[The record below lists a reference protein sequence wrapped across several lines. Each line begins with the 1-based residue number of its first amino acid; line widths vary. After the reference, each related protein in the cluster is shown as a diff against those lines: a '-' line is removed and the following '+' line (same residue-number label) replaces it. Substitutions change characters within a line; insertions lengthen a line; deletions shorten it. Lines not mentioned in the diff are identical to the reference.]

1 MPVVFSELA
10 MVTSAVLDIP
20 ARVAGELVLSD
31 VNAPAAGVE
40 PPIGVLSRAPRVS
53 VPEMSTSAKVEAP
66 VLARPAVVVTAVD
79 VIPAAVTV
87 PLAATA
93 PASDT
98 DSFTV
103 PSDWDSSMRLL
114 F

>member
-1 MPVVFSELA
+1 MPVVFNELA
-10 MVTSAVLDIP
+10 MVTSAVLETP
-20 ARVAGELVLSD
+20 ARVADELVLSD
-31 VNAPAAGVE
+31 VNAPVEGVE
-40 PPIGVLSRAPRVS
+40 PPIGVSSRALRAS
-53 VPEMSTSAKVEAP
+53 VPEMSTLTKVAVP
-66 VLARPAVVVTAVD
+66 VLAKPPVVTTPVD
-79 VIPAAVTV
+79 VIPTAVTA

-98 DSFTV
+98 DSVTV